1 MRAHEAE
8 PWWLTAGL
16 DIVGFETDPDELGD
30 EGSEGEDDGPEEE
43 EDPSEN
49 EDESSTE
56 DEDESEESEDD
67 DEDKTKDT
75 TGLKSALRKERM
87 ARKKAEREIR
97 RLKSKEKP
105 PPKPEK
111 DKDEGQ
117 SESNPD
123 TAVAEARATR
133 LAQKL
138 RVTAV
143 DSAIL
148 KFGEKFKSQD
158 ELLAL
163 IDRREIDVDQDEEDP
178 SEIEVDLE
186 SVEDAVKA
194 LSKRSP
200 HLLKTTRA
208 GSKSGSKFGGSKKK
222 SSTASDEELKKKF
235 PALRR

>member
-8 PWWLTAGL
+8 PWWLTTGL

-30 EGSEGEDDGPEEE
+30 EGSDDEDDGSEGE
-43 EDPSEN
+43 EDDSES
-49 EDESSTE
+49 EDESSDDDEQE
-56 DEDESEESEDD
+56 DQESEDD
-67 DEDKTKDT
+67 DKDKTKGTD
-75 TGLKSALRKERM
+75 GLKSALRKERM
-87 ARKKAEREIR
+87 ARKKAERELR
-97 RLKSKEKP
+97 RLKSTEKP

-111 DKDEGQ
+111 DKKEEE
-117 SESNPD
+117 SESSPD
-123 TAVAEARATR
+123 TAVAQAKATR
-133 LAQKL
+133 LGQKL
-138 RVTAV
+138 RTSAV
-143 DSAIL
+143 DKAIL
-148 KFGEKFKSQD
+148 QFGERFKSQD

-163 IDRREIDVDQDEEDP
+163 IDRREIDVDQDDEDP

-194 LSKRSP
+194 LAKRSP

-222 SSTASDEELKKKF
+222 SSTASDDALRKQF